1 VLFAGSVRI
10 GLAAALT
17 TSQALWCG
25 SRTGPEHVVE
35 HAATVPTIRLIP
47 REDTVFRRVARITFK
62 LGIIAAVAVGVA
74 VVVKKL
80 TAPPPPPASLEPWPP
95 LAGDTP
101 ATESTS
107 TGAEGSNGEA
117 ATTSE
122 ETAPSSN

>member
-1 VLFAGSVRI
+1 
-10 GLAAALT
+10 
-17 TSQALWCG
+17 
-25 SRTGPEHVVE
+25 
-35 HAATVPTIRLIP
+35 
-47 REDTVFRRVARITFK
+47 VFRRVARITFK

-101 ATESTS
+101 ATEPTS